1 VTWLLAILAGMVAAA
16 AGWFVTALVAGWLAG
31 LAGMSDFEGG
41 RGMFA
46 AFVAGPAGGL
56 VAMLVAI
63 WLVLRVR
70 RGRASPGPMLLRIGM
85 VLAGIAG
92 VVGGGLALWYWSID
106 TYSGELPPQLAFDVR
121 LPVAMAVGNR
131 DDVDIELDTDRNSAD
146 ALLGDPWQRREGDAQ
161 VITGLVELAFK
172 TRSRLLVLKL
182 PNQPVRLF
190 RLRLSRDPAS
200 TASMSDWQRPD
211 HIDEPAKQGP
221 EAAPPDDPVELR
233 YRVTRAGDPP

>member
-1 VTWLLAILAGMVAAA
+1 
-16 AGWFVTALVAGWLAG
+16 
-31 LAGMSDFEGG
+31 
-41 RGMFA
+41 
-46 AFVAGPAGGL
+46 
-56 VAMLVAI
+56 
-63 WLVLRVR
+63 
-70 RGRASPGPMLLRIGM
+70 
-85 VLAGIAG
+85 
-92 VVGGGLALWYWSID
+92 
-106 TYSGELPPQLAFDVR
+106 
-121 LPVAMAVGNR
+121 
-131 DDVDIELDTDRNSAD
+131 
-146 ALLGDPWQRREGDAQ
+146 

-200 TASMSDWQRPD
+200 TASMSEWQRPD